1 MHSVAMSW
9 AINIIISI
17 FWIVCVLL
25 GKWCWQRGVLWV
37 GWPLLLLLCWKAL
50 LLKILVKF
58 VTKFVLLRKIQFC
71 STKITFQ
78 HINGVHIPED
88 KLYLVIKFTISFSL
102 IQISNIIRTKILIN
116 TCGGYDT
123 ISICLYIYIFNHTFT
138 YSPVSPLNIHIVSF
152 HLLHDI

>member
-25 GKWCWQRGVLWV
+25 EKCCWQRGVLWV
-37 GWPLLLLLCWKAL
+37 GWPLLMLLCCKAL
-50 LLKILVKF
+50 LLKIWLKF

-78 HINGVHIPED
+78 HINGVYLPED

-102 IQISNIIRTKILIN
+102 MQISNIIRTKILIN

-123 ISICLYIYIFNHTFT
+123 ISICLYIYFQPYIHIQ
-138 YSPVSPLNIHIVSF
+138 SCLPLNIHIVSF